1 MCQRWRDKGKEDAG
15 IMRELY
21 KDCQKDYEENLE
33 LFLETREKEY
43 YDNIFIDFK
52 TYCFNK
58 IRQMKS
64 FLPTPTVDEWATEVT
79 LNAMQAIKNKGINVK
94 ENWPKNMGG
103 YLSWFCLGVNNA
115 KKFSPENIEVDIAS
129 VNEEKIE
136 DEGETFMQIEGIGN
150 VDNEVS
156 QFVITEAIKMTVFND
171 GYEMVNVDRAIKLY
185 TKYNGKIGRFSQ
197 RNMDIIKAL
206 KKNIESIL
214 KGNVK
219 VAEEK

>member
-1 MCQRWRDKGKEDAG
+1 MNDKMK
-15 IMRELY
+15 LY

-33 LFLETREKEY
+33 LYLENGNKKY

-58 IRQMKS
+58 IRQMKP
-64 FLPTPTVDEWATEVT
+64 FLPTPTVDDWATEVT
-79 LNAMQAIKNKGINVK
+79 LNAMQAISNKGVNVK
-94 ENWPKNMGG
+94 ENWPENMGG

-115 KKFSPENIEVDIAS
+115 KKFSPEKVEVDIES
-129 VNEEKIE
+129 VSKLK
-136 DEGETFMQIEGIGN
+136 DESQADIGETFMLIEGIGS

-156 QFVITEAIKMTVFND
+156 QFIIKEAIKMTVYND
-171 GYEMVNVDRAIKLY
+171 GYTMLNVDRAIKLY

-197 RNMDIIKAL
+197 RNTDIINAL

-214 KGNVK
+214 SGNVK
-219 VAEEK
+219 VEE

>member
-1 MCQRWRDKGKEDAG
+1 MK
-15 IMRELY
+15 ELY

-33 LFLETREKEY
+33 LYLKTGNKKY

-58 IRQMKS
+58 IRQMKP
-64 FLPTPTVDEWATEVT
+64 FLPTPTVDDWATEVT
-79 LNAMQAIKNKGINVK
+79 LNAMQSISNKGTNVK
-94 ENWPKNMGG
+94 ENWPENMGG

-115 KKFSPENIEVDIAS
+115 KKFSPEKVEVDIES
-129 VNEEKIE
+129 VSKLK
-136 DEGETFMQIEGIGN
+136 DEAQVDIGETFMLIEGIGS

-156 QFVITEAIKMTVFND
+156 QFIIKEAIKMTVYND
-171 GYEMVNVDRAIKLY
+171 GYTMLNVDRAIRLY

-197 RNMDIIKAL
+197 RNTDIINAL

-214 KGNVK
+214 SGNVEVK
-219 VAEEK
+219 DE